1 VPPSGLLSSKSHTG
15 GYVGGEEMAGI
26 GFELYKLL
34 QKGTLGSIFK
44 VLFLGTVIVAGPWI
58 LSVLSMYFI
67 QKYAYNA
74 ISENPVVFTVTIV
87 YLYAFSLII
96 FGGIHYIFSR
106 YIADM
111 MYVENNEGIPTAL
124 TSVFYIVTVLSVILS
139 VLFVYFNDFSMLRYA
154 DLYKFSLCLLFVVL
168 NLIWIMLIYI
178 ALLKAYNKIFFSYL
192 SGVIISIAGV
202 YYLGKLYSVAGAL
215 LGYTI
220 GQFMIVL
227 LLVIIAQKSYPVK
240 SFQINK
246 EFFSY
251 FIGYK
256 YLFFIGM
263 FFNLGIWIDK
273 IIYWFVYGTNI
284 KNTLYYYYAEYDLP
298 VFLAFLTMI
307 PALVYFLVVSEPG
320 FHREYIKFIKNIL
333 EDTLADIQQNKK
345 KMIKSLKRGASG
357 LFLFQVVWTIGIMVN
372 LKEFLAFTGYESL
385 DINILN
391 TLLIAVLFHVMSL
404 TLQIFLLYFEL
415 RTEALLSTV
424 VYFLVNLIFTLAFF
438 ILGIAA
444 PGLSYMLGALFS
456 VCYSAFYLIKK
467 APVIDFII
475 FNRR

>member
-1 VPPSGLLSSKSHTG
+1 
-15 GYVGGEEMAGI
+15 MAGI
-26 GFELYKLL
+26 GFELYKIL
-34 QKGTLGSIFK
+34 QKGTLGSIIK

-111 MYVENNEGIPTAL
+111 MYIENNEAIPAAL
-124 TSVFYIVTVLSVILS
+124 ISVFYIITALSVILS
-139 VLFVYFNDFSMLRYA
+139 VLFVYFNDFSMLQNP

-192 SGVIISIAGV
+192 FGVIISIAGV
-202 YYLGKLYSVAGAL
+202 YYFGKLYSIAGAL

-220 GQFMIVL
+220 GQFVIVL

-240 SFQINK
+240 SFKINK

-333 EDTLADIQQNKK
+333 EDTLSDIQQNKK
-345 KMIKSLKRGASG
+345 KMINSLKRGTGG
-357 LFLFQVVWTIGIMVN
+357 LFLFQAVWTAGLILN
-372 LKEFLAFTGYESL
+372 LREFLAFMGYESVN
-385 DINILN
+385 INILN
-391 TLLIAVLFHVMSL
+391 ILLFAVFFHVTSL
-404 TLQIFLLYFEL
+404 TLQTFLLYFEL
-415 RTEALLSTV
+415 RTEALISTA
-424 VYFLVNLIFTLAFF
+424 VYFIVNLIFTIIFLFS
-438 ILGIAA
+438 GISI
-444 PGLSYMLGALFS
+444 PGISYTLGALFS
-456 VCYSAFYLIKK
+456 SIYGVYHLVKK

-475 FNRR
+475 FNKR

>member
-1 VPPSGLLSSKSHTG
+1 
-15 GYVGGEEMAGI
+15 MAGI

-34 QKGTLGSIFK
+34 QKGTLSSILK
-44 VLFLGTVIVAGPWI
+44 VLLLGTVIVAGPWI

-111 MYVENNEGIPTAL
+111 MYIENNEAIPTAL
-124 TSVFYIVTVLSVILS
+124 VSVFYVVTLLSVILS
-139 VLFVYFNDFSMLRYA
+139 VIFIYFNDFSMLQYA
-154 DLYKFSLCLLFVVL
+154 DLYKVSLCFLFIVL
-168 NLIWIMLIYI
+168 NLIWLMLIYI

-192 SGVIISIAGV
+192 FGVIISIAGV
-202 YYLGKLYSVAGAL
+202 YYFGKLYGVAGAL
-215 LGYTI
+215 FGYTF

-240 SFQINK
+240 SFKINK

-251 FIGYK
+251 FKGYN

-273 IIYWFVYGTNI
+273 IIYWYVYGTNI
-284 KNTLYYYYAEYDLP
+284 KGTLYYYYAEYDLP

-333 EDTLADIQQNKK
+333 SDPLSDIKQNKK
-345 KMIKSLKRGASG
+345 KMIISLKRGTG
-357 LFLFQVVWTIGIMVN
+357 QLLLFQAVWTIGLMLN
-372 LKEFLAFTGYESL
+372 LKEFLAFMGYES
-385 DINILN
+385 ISANIVNIL
-391 TLLIAVLFHVMSL
+391 LFAVFFHVMSL

-415 RTEALLSTV
+415 RTEALISTV
-424 VYFLVNLIFTLAFF
+424 VYFAVNLFFTISF
-438 ILGIAA
+438 IIIGISI
-444 PGLSYMLGALFS
+444 PGISYLLSALFS
-456 VCYSAFYLIKK
+456 ACYSAYHLIKK
-467 APVIDFII
+467 SPVIDFII

>member
-1 VPPSGLLSSKSHTG
+1 
-15 GYVGGEEMAGI
+15 MAGI
-26 GFELYKLL
+26 GFELYKIL
-34 QKGTLGSIFK
+34 QKGTLSSIFK

-58 LSVLSMYFI
+58 LSVLSMYLI

-74 ISENPVVFTVTIV
+74 ISENPVVFTVSIV

-111 MYVENNEGIPTAL
+111 MYLEKSEEIPTAL
-124 TSVFYIVTVLSVILS
+124 ISVFYLVTALSVILS
-139 VLFVYFNDFSMLRYA
+139 VVFIFFNDFSMLQHA
-154 DLYKFSLCLLFVVL
+154 DLYKLSFCLLFVVL

-192 SGVIISIAGV
+192 FGVLISIAGV
-202 YYLGKLYSVAGAL
+202 YYLGGMYGVAGAL

-240 SFQINK
+240 SFKINK

-251 FIGYK
+251 FKGYK
-256 YLFFIGM
+256 YLFFLGL
-263 FFNLGIWIDK
+263 FFNLGIWTDK

-320 FHREYIKFIKNIL
+320 FHREFTKFIKNIL

-345 KMIKSLKRGASG
+345 KMIMSLKKGVSG
-357 LFLFQVVWTIGIMVN
+357 LFVFQAVWTIGLMLNV
-372 LKEFLAFTGYESL
+372 KEFLAFMGYES
-385 DINILN
+385 INVNFLN
-391 TLLIAVLFHVMSL
+391 ILLIAVLFHVMSL

-415 RTEALLSTV
+415 RTEALMSTV
-424 VYFLVNLIFTLAFF
+424 VYFLVNIIFTFSF
-438 ILGIAA
+438 IFLNISTPGISYA
-444 PGLSYMLGALFS
+444 LSALFS
-456 VCYSAFYLIKK
+456 ALYSAYHLVKK
-467 APVIDFII
+467 APIIDFII